1 MAKREKINRQAF
13 VSTLLFAPWQIYA
26 VLAIEIFVVMR
37 WIAPALFTS
46 SVLAPISNNL
56 FGYAP
61 VVTVVFLIFAIVS
74 FLLNRKSKNSIVQSG
89 NSTEQA
95 DSQKTDDVNL
105 AVTTHS
111 AEWSIDLL
119 RSLDW
124 HRFQMLF
131 AEYFRELGKRVDT
144 INRGAD
150 GGIEARIYARDS
162 QTLEYAVQSKAL
174 NGIVGIKQICELYGV
189 MAHESAGKGIFV
201 TSGTFSE
208 EAQKFAEEHKDKLFL
223 IDGQRFIS
231 MITILPEQK
240 KEKLLAFATE
250 GDYTIPTC
258 ALCGTKMIWRENEK
272 FWGCRNYPKCS
283 FILKTANIRA
293 NV

>member
-1 MAKREKINRQAF
+1 MAKHKNIKMHAL

-26 VLAIEIFVVMR
+26 VLALEIFVVMR
-37 WIAPALFTS
+37 WLAPALFVAP
-46 SVLAPISNNL
+46 VLLPIAHNL

-61 VVTVVFLIFAIVS
+61 VVALVFVIFALAAFLINDQSLI
-74 FLLNRKSKNSIVQSG
+74 SIAQSG
-89 NSTEQA
+89 
-95 DSQKTDDVNL
+95 SQKVEDQNL
-105 AVTTHS
+105 EAATYP

-131 AEYFRELGKRVDT
+131 AEYFRVLGKRVET

-150 GGIEARIYARDS
+150 GGVEARIYAKDS
-162 QTLEYAVQSKAL
+162 QALEYAVQSNAL

-201 TSGTFSE
+201 TPGTFSE
-208 EAQKFAEEHKDKLFL
+208 EAQKFAEERKDKLFL
-223 IDGQRFIS
+223 IDGQRFFS
-231 MITILPEQK
+231 MITILPELKKQK
-240 KEKLLAFATE
+240 LFAFATE

-258 ALCGTKMIWRENEK
+258 ALCGAKMIWRPNEK
-272 FWGCRNYPKCS
+272 FWGCRNYPKCA
-283 FILKTANIRA
+283 FMLKTANIRE